1 MPGHYD
7 PLLVALSYVIAVF
20 GGYVALDLAHHARGG
35 LAGAFPA
42 ADRRSEGGNSG
53 PCDNRRLAGAA
64 LALGAGIWSMH
75 FIGMLAYRSDMPI
88 GYDAGLTAL
97 SFLLAV
103 GVSGAGLFAV
113 ARNRRPNHFTLP
125 VAGTLTGLGI
135 VSMHYVGMAGM
146 RMDIDLS
153 YDVVLVA
160 ASVIVAIVAS
170 TAALWLAFRTSR
182 PLQRAAS
189 AVLLG
194 LGVVTMHY
202 TGMAAAGMEPV
213 TELSAMTIGG
223 GSDADRTV
231 LAHAT
236 THSGQGVA
244 LSSPLLAIMTG
255 VGTLLLLS
263 LAMLS
268 SLLGRRQQAEQS
280 AEQEARYRAIV
291 DTAVDPIVLIND
303 HGIVESFNHAAEKTF
318 GYRAD
323 EVIGRN
329 VKMLMPEPYRSAHDG
344 YLDRY
349 HRTGERRIVGIGR
362 EVMGLRKDGTTFP
375 LDLSVGEWHVGR
387 RRMYTGIMRDITARK
402 AAEEAILRARDEAEA
417 ARVEALRARDDA
429 QRADRAKTKFLA
441 AASHDLRQPLQSLFF
456 FAHALADKLE
466 NHPTAPLLAS
476 MTDSLNGLRVMLDSL
491 LDVSR
496 LDAGVVKPSLTDFA
510 LGPLL
515 DRLAEEYRIRAAE
528 SGLTL
533 RYVPTCAW
541 TRSDPALL
549 ERILRNLIEN
559 AIRYTERGDILVGCL
574 HRKGTLLLA
583 VLDQGIGIPAD
594 KTQDIFQEFTQ
605 LANPERDRR
614 KGLGLGLAIV
624 RRLAGLL
631 EHGVTVQSTPG
642 RGSGFFLDLPAAV
655 PRPIPKPVRSPVE
668 LPDAKGLIVVVDDDT
683 IILLSMRAMLEE
695 WGYEVVAAVSADEAI
710 ASLLNLGRQPAMIV
724 ADYRLREGRT
734 GVEAI
739 RDIYGVCGVRVPAVV
754 LTGDTDPA
762 RIAEVQRSGHRLIHK
777 PVSAPMLREI
787 LTASA

>member
-1 MPGHYD
+1 VPGHYD

-20 GGYVALDLAHHARGG
+20 GGYVALDLAHHSRGG
-35 LAGAFPA
+35 T
-42 ADRRSEGGNSG
+42 ADQSVVSDLRNATGSG
-53 PCDNRRLAGAA
+53 PGDKRRLAGAA

-97 SFLLAV
+97 SFVLAV

-113 ARNRRPNHFTLP
+113 ARNRHNNYFKLP
-125 VAGTLTGLGI
+125 IAGTLTGLGI

-146 RMDIDLS
+146 RMDMDLS

-160 ASVIVAIVAS
+160 VSVIVAIAAS

-182 PLQRAAS
+182 PLQRAS
-189 AVLLG
+189 GAVLLG

-202 TGMAAAGMEPV
+202 TGMAAAGMEPI
-213 TELSAMTIGG
+213 TELSTAIG
-223 GSDADRTV
+223 SADANPTV
-231 LAHAT
+231 LPHAAS
-236 THSGQGVA
+236 HSGQGIA
-244 LSSPLLAIMTG
+244 LSSSLLAIMTG
-255 VGTLLLLS
+255 MGTLLLLS

-268 SLLGRRQQAEQS
+268 SMLDRRQQAERS

-291 DTAVDPIVLIND
+291 DTAVDPIVLID
-303 HGIVESFNHAAEKTF
+303 DRGIVESFNYAAEKTF
-318 GYRAD
+318 GYRAE

-329 VKMLMPEPYRSAHDG
+329 INMLMPEPYRSAHDG

-362 EVMGLRKDGTTFP
+362 EVDGLRKDGTTFP
-375 LDLSVGEWHVGR
+375 LDLSVGEWHVGK
-387 RRMYTGIMRDITARK
+387 RRMYTGIMRDITARR
-402 AAEEAILRARDEAEA
+402 ASEEAILRARDEAEA
-417 ARVEALRARDDA
+417 ARVEALQARDDA

-456 FAHALADKLE
+456 FAHALSDKLE
-466 NHPTAPLLAS
+466 DHPAAPLLAS

-496 LDAGVVKPSLTDFA
+496 LDAGVVKPSVTDFA

-515 DRLAEEYRIRAAE
+515 ERLAEEYRIRAAE

-533 RYVPTCAW
+533 RHVPTSAW

-559 AIRYTERGDILVGCL
+559 AIRYTERGDILIGCR
-574 HRKGTLLLA
+574 HRAGALRLV

-594 KTQDIFQEFTQ
+594 KFQDIFQEFTQ

-631 EHGVTVQSTPG
+631 EHGVTVRSAPG
-642 RGSGFFLDLPAAV
+642 LGSGFFLDLPTAV
-655 PRPIPKPVRSPVE
+655 PRPIPKPVRVPVE
-668 LPDAKGLIVVVDDDT
+668 LPDAKGLIVVVDDDA

-787 LTASA
+787 LTTAA

>member
-1 MPGHYD
+1 MPGQYD

-20 GGYVALDLAHHARGG
+20 GGYVALDLANHARV
-35 LAGAFPA
+35 
-42 ADRRSEGGNSG
+42 SEGSLQGG
-53 PCDNRRLAGAA
+53 GRGDVRRLAGAA

-75 FIGMLAYRSDMPI
+75 FIGMLAYRSDVPI

-103 GVSGAGLFAV
+103 AVSGAGLFAV
-113 ARNRRPNHFTLP
+113 ARNRPRRFTLG

-146 RMDIDLS
+146 RMDMELS
-153 YDVVLVA
+153 YDLLLVA
-160 ASVIVAIVAS
+160 VSVVIAIVAS
-170 TAALWLAFRTSR
+170 TAALWLAFRTRR
-182 PLQRAAS
+182 PLQRAAG

-213 TELSAMTIGG
+213 TELSAAGQ
-223 GSDADRTV
+223 V
-231 LAHAT
+231 LAPARQAGHQPEMTAT
-236 THSGQGVA
+236 GQGIA
-244 LSSPLLAIMTG
+244 LSSTLLAIMTG
-255 VGTLLLLS
+255 LGTLLLLC
-263 LAMLS
+263 LALLS
-268 SLLGRRQQAEQS
+268 SLLDRRQQADRS

-291 DTAVDPIVLIND
+291 DTAVDPIILID
-303 HGIVESFNHAAEKTF
+303 DRGTVQSFNHAAEKTF

-329 VKMLMPEPYRSAHDG
+329 VKMLMPEPYRTAHDG

-362 EVMGLRKDGTTFP
+362 EVEGLRKDGSTFP
-375 LDLSVGEWHVGR
+375 LDLSVGEWHVGK

-417 ARVEALRARDDA
+417 ARIEALRARDDA

-456 FAHALADKLE
+456 FAHALSDKLE
-466 NHPTAPLLAS
+466 DHPTAPLLAS
-476 MTDSLNGLRVMLDSL
+476 MTESLTGLRVMLDSL

-496 LDAGVVKPSLTDFA
+496 LDAGVVKPGVTDFA

-528 SGLTL
+528 SGLVL
-533 RYVPTCAW
+533 RHVPTSAW
-541 TRSDPALL
+541 TSSDPALL

-559 AIRYTERGDILVGCL
+559 AIRYTERGRILLGCL
-574 HRKGTLLLA
+574 HRGGGLRLA

-631 EHGVTVQSTPG
+631 EHEVDVRSTPQ

-655 PRPIPKPVRSPVE
+655 PRPIPKPVRLPVE
-668 LPDAKGLIVVVDDDT
+668 PARAKGLIVVVDDDT

-695 WGYEVVAAVSADEAI
+695 WGYDVVAAVSADEAI
-710 ASLLNLGRQPAMIV
+710 ESLLNLGRQPAMIV

-787 LTASA
+787 LTSAA

>member
-20 GGYVALDLAHHARGG
+20 GGYVALDLANHARVG
-35 LAGAFPA
+35 
-42 ADRRSEGGNSG
+42 EGGPRNEGRDGGSG
-53 PCDNRRLAGAA
+53 DVRRLAGAA

-75 FIGMLAYRSDMPI
+75 FIGMLAYHSDVPI

-103 GVSGAGLFAV
+103 AVSGAGLFAV
-113 ARNRRPNHFTLP
+113 ARNRPRRFTLA

-146 RMDIDLS
+146 RMDMDLS
-153 YDVVLVA
+153 YDVLLVA
-160 ASVIVAIVAS
+160 VSVVVAIVAS
-170 TAALWLAFRTSR
+170 TVALWMAFRTRR
-182 PLQRAAS
+182 PLQRAAG

-202 TGMAAAGMEPV
+202 TGMAAAGMDPV
-213 TELSAMTIGG
+213 TELSAAGPGLTHAHPVAQEPG
-223 GSDADRTV
+223 TV
-231 LAHAT
+231 AT
-236 THSGQGVA
+236 GRGIA
-244 LSSPLLAIMTG
+244 LSSTLLAVMTG
-255 VGTLLLLS
+255 LGTLLLLC
-263 LAMLS
+263 LALLS
-268 SLLGRRQQAEQS
+268 SLLDRRQQADRS

-291 DTAVDPIVLIND
+291 DTAVDPIILIDD
-303 HGIVESFNHAAEKTF
+303 HGTVHSFNHAAEKTF
-318 GYRAD
+318 GYAAG

-329 VKMLMPEPYRSAHDG
+329 VKMLMPEPYRTAHDG

-362 EVMGLRKDGTTFP
+362 EVEGLRKDGTTFP
-375 LDLSVGEWHVGR
+375 LDLSVGEWHVGK

-417 ARVEALRARDDA
+417 ARIEAVRARDDA

-456 FAHALADKLE
+456 FAHALSDKLE
-466 NHPTAPLLAS
+466 DHPTAPLLAS
-476 MTDSLNGLRVMLDSL
+476 MTESLTGLRVMLDSL

-496 LDAGVVKPSLTDFA
+496 LDAGVVKPSVTDFA

-515 DRLAEEYRIRAAE
+515 DRLAEEYRLRAAE

-533 RYVPTCAW
+533 RHVPTSAW
-541 TRSDPALL
+541 TSSDPALL

-559 AIRYTERGDILVGCL
+559 AIRYTERGHILVGCL
-574 HRKGTLLLA
+574 HRGGGLRLA

-631 EHGVTVQSTPG
+631 DHAVDVRSTPG

-655 PRPIPKPVRSPVE
+655 PRPIPKPARLPVE
-668 LPDAKGLIVVVDDDT
+668 PARARGLIVVVDDDT

-695 WGYEVVAAVSADEAI
+695 WGYDVVAAVSADEAI
-710 ASLLNLGRQPAMIV
+710 ESLLNLGRQPAMIV

-787 LTASA
+787 LTSAA

>member
-20 GGYVALDLAHHARGG
+20 GGYVALDLAHHSGNGTASPSI
-35 LAGAFPA
+35 APN
-42 ADRRSEGGNSG
+42 RRDGSERDPGDG
-53 PCDNRRLAGAA
+53 RRLASAA

-75 FIGMLAYRSDMPI
+75 FIGMLAYRSDIPI
-88 GYDAGLTAL
+88 SYDAGLTAL

-103 GVSGAGLFAV
+103 AVSGAGLFAV
-113 ARNRRPNHFTLP
+113 ARNRPRRHTLP

-146 RMDIDLS
+146 RMDMKLS
-153 YDVVLVA
+153 YDVFLVA
-160 ASVIVAIVAS
+160 VSVAVAIAAS
-170 TAALWLAFRTSR
+170 TAALWLAFRTQR
-182 PLQRAAS
+182 PLQRAAG

-202 TGMAAAGMEPV
+202 TGMAAAGMEPI
-213 TELSAMTIGG
+213 TEVSTATLDGMGAYHAMPAHAMT
-223 GSDADRTV
+223 S
-231 LAHAT
+231 
-236 THSGQGVA
+236 SGQRMA
-244 LSSPLLAIMTG
+244 LSPSLLAIMTG

-268 SLLGRRQQAEQS
+268 SLLDRRQQAERS

-291 DTAVDPIVLIND
+291 DTAVDPIILID
-303 HGIVESFNHAAEKTF
+303 DEGTVESFNHAAEKTF

-329 VKMLMPEPYRSAHDG
+329 VNMLMPEPYRSAHDG

-349 HRTGERRIVGIGR
+349 HRTGERRIIGIGR
-362 EVMGLRKDGTTFP
+362 EVTGQRKDGSTFP
-375 LDLSVGEWHVGR
+375 LDLSVGEWHVGK

-402 AAEEAILRARDEAEA
+402 AAEDAILRARDEAEA
-417 ARVEALRARDDA
+417 ARIQAVQARDDA
-429 QRADRAKTKFLA
+429 LRADRAKTKFLA

-456 FAHALADKLE
+456 FAHALSDKLQD
-466 NHPTAPLLAS
+466 HPTSPLLAS

-496 LDAGVVKPSLTDFA
+496 LDAGVVKPSVTDFA

-515 DRLAEEYRIRAAE
+515 DRLAEEYRIRATE

-533 RYVPTCAW
+533 RHVPTSAW
-541 TRSDPALL
+541 TSSDPALL

-559 AIRYTERGDILVGCL
+559 AIRYTERGHILVGCL
-574 HRKGTLLLA
+574 HRGGTLRLA
-583 VLDQGIGIPAD
+583 VIDQGIGIPAD
-594 KTQDIFQEFTQ
+594 RIQDIFQEFIQ

-631 EHGVTVQSTPG
+631 DHGVVVRSTPG

-655 PRPIPKPVRSPVE
+655 PRPVPKPVRIPTE

-787 LTASA
+787 LTSAA

>member
-1 MPGHYD
+1 MG
-7 PLLVALSYVIAVF
+7 S
-20 GGYVALDLAHHARGG
+20 
-35 LAGAFPA
+35 
-42 ADRRSEGGNSG
+42 DRRGSG
-53 PCDNRRLAGAA
+53 SRTPDDGRRLAGAA

-75 FIGMLAYRSDMPI
+75 FIGMLAYRSDIPI
-88 GYDAGLTAL
+88 SYDAGLTAL

-103 GVSGAGLFAV
+103 AVSGAGLFAV
-113 ARNRRPNHFTLP
+113 ARKRPPRFTVP
-125 VAGTLTGLGI
+125 IAGTLTGLGI

-146 RMDIDLS
+146 RMDMDLS
-153 YDVVLVA
+153 YDVGLVA

-182 PLQRAAS
+182 PFQRAAG
-189 AVLLG
+189 AMLLG

-213 TELSAMTIGG
+213 TELSAAPMGG
-223 GSDADRTV
+223 AEISRTMPN
-231 LAHAT
+231 HAAT
-236 THSGQGVA
+236 GLGRGIA
-244 LSSPLLAIMTG
+244 LSTSLLAIMTG
-255 VGTLLLLS
+255 AGTLLLLS

-268 SLLGRRQQAEQS
+268 SLFDRRQQAERS

-291 DTAVDPIVLIND
+291 DTAVDPIILID
-303 HGIVESFNHAAEKTF
+303 DQGIVESFNHAAEKTF

-329 VKMLMPEPYRSAHDG
+329 VNMLMPEPVRSAHDG

-362 EVMGLRKDGTTFP
+362 EVEGRRKDGSTFP

-402 AAEEAILRARDEAEA
+402 AAEEAILRARDDAEA
-417 ARVEALRARDDA
+417 ARVEAVKARDDA

-456 FAHALADKLE
+456 FAHALSDKLA
-466 NHPTAPLLAS
+466 NHPTSPLLAS
-476 MTDSLNGLRVMLDSL
+476 MTESLTGLRVMLDSL

-496 LDAGVVKPSLTDFA
+496 LDAGVVKPSVTDFA

-515 DRLAEEYRIRAAE
+515 DRLAEEYSIRATE
-528 SGLTL
+528 SGLVL
-533 RYVPTCAW
+533 RHVQTSAW
-541 TRSDPALL
+541 TSSDPALL

-559 AIRYTERGDILVGCL
+559 AIRYTERGEVLVGCL
-574 HRKGTLLLA
+574 HRGGGLRLA
-583 VLDQGIGIPAD
+583 VVDQGIGIPAD
-594 KTQDIFQEFTQ
+594 KTEDIFQEFTQ

-631 EHGVTVQSTPG
+631 EHGVTVHSTPG

-655 PRPIPKPVRSPVE
+655 PRPIPKPVRCPAE

-787 LTASA
+787 LNTAA

>member
-1 MPGHYD
+1 MPGQYD
-7 PLLVALSYVIAVF
+7 PLLVVLSYVIAVF
-20 GGYVALDLAHHARGG
+20 GGYVALDLANHAR
-35 LAGAFPA
+35 AG
-42 ADRRSEGGNSG
+42 EGSLRNDGQG
-53 PCDNRRLAGAA
+53 EMRGDARRLTGAA

-75 FIGMLAYRSDMPI
+75 FIGMLAYRSDVPI

-103 GVSGAGLFAV
+103 AVSGAGLFAV
-113 ARNRRPNHFTLP
+113 ARNRPRRFTLG

-146 RMDIDLS
+146 RMDMELS
-153 YDVVLVA
+153 YDLLLVA
-160 ASVIVAIVAS
+160 VSVVIAIVAS
-170 TAALWLAFRTSR
+170 TVALWLAFRTRR
-182 PLQRAAS
+182 PLQRAAG

-194 LGVVTMHY
+194 LGVVAMHY
-202 TGMAAAGMEPV
+202 TGMAAAGMEPL
-213 TELSAMTIGG
+213 TELSAAGP
-223 GSDADRTV
+223 A
-231 LAHAT
+231 LAPAHQAAHAT
-236 THSGQGVA
+236 GMTASGQGIA
-244 LSSPLLAIMTG
+244 LSSTLLAIMTG
-255 VGTLLLLS
+255 LGTLLLLC
-263 LAMLS
+263 LALLS
-268 SLLGRRQQAEQS
+268 SLLDRRQQADRS

-291 DTAVDPIVLIND
+291 DTAVDPIILID
-303 HGIVESFNHAAEKTF
+303 DRGIVQSFNHAAEKTF
-318 GYRAD
+318 GYPAD
-323 EVIGRN
+323 EVMGRN
-329 VKMLMPEPYRSAHDG
+329 VNMLMPEPYRTAHDG

-362 EVMGLRKDGTTFP
+362 EVEGLRKDGTTFP
-375 LDLSVGEWHVGR
+375 LDLSVGEWHVGK

-417 ARVEALRARDDA
+417 ARVEAVQARDDA

-456 FAHALADKLE
+456 FAHALSDKLE
-466 NHPTAPLLAS
+466 DHPTAPLLAS
-476 MTDSLNGLRVMLDSL
+476 MTESLTGLRVMLDSL

-496 LDAGVVKPSLTDFA
+496 LDAGVVKPSVTDFA

-533 RYVPTCAW
+533 RHVPTSAW
-541 TRSDPALL
+541 TSSDPALL

-559 AIRYTERGDILVGCL
+559 AIRYTERGHILLGCL
-574 HRKGTLLLA
+574 HRGGGLRLA

-631 EHGVTVQSTPG
+631 EHGVTVRSTPEQ
-642 RGSGFFLDLPAAV
+642 GSGFFLDLPAAV
-655 PRPIPKPVRSPVE
+655 PRPIPKPVRLPVE
-668 LPDAKGLIVVVDDDT
+668 PARAKGLIVVVDDDT

-695 WGYEVVAAVSADEAI
+695 WGYDVVAAVSADEAI
-710 ASLLNLGRQPAMIV
+710 ESLLNLGRQPAMIV

-787 LTASA
+787 LTSAA

>member
-1 MPGHYD
+1 MPGQYD

-20 GGYVALDLAHHARGG
+20 GGYVALDLANHARVGDGG
-35 LAGAFPA
+35 LQ
-42 ADRRSEGGNSG
+42 SGGHG
-53 PCDNRRLAGAA
+53 EMRGDVRRLAGAA

-75 FIGMLAYRSDMPI
+75 FIGMLAYRSDVPI

-103 GVSGAGLFAV
+103 AVSGAGLFAV
-113 ARNRRPNHFTLP
+113 ARNRPRRFTLG

-146 RMDIDLS
+146 RMDMELS
-153 YDVVLVA
+153 YDLLLVA
-160 ASVIVAIVAS
+160 VSIVIAIVAS
-170 TAALWLAFRTSR
+170 TVALWLAFRTRR
-182 PLQRAAS
+182 PLQRAAG

-194 LGVVTMHY
+194 LGVVAMHY

-213 TELSAMTIGG
+213 TELGAGG
-223 GSDADRTV
+223 PA
-231 LAHAT
+231 LAPAHRAAHQPEMIVT
-236 THSGQGVA
+236 DQGHA
-244 LSSPLLAIMTG
+244 LSSTLLAVMTG
-255 VGTLLLLS
+255 LGTLLLLC
-263 LAMLS
+263 LALLS
-268 SLLGRRQQAEQS
+268 SLLDRRQQADRS

-291 DTAVDPIVLIND
+291 DTAVDPIILIDD
-303 HGIVESFNHAAEKTF
+303 HGIVQSFNHAAEKTF

-329 VKMLMPEPYRSAHDG
+329 VNMLMPEPYRTAHDG

-362 EVMGLRKDGTTFP
+362 EVEGLRKDGSTFP
-375 LDLSVGEWHVGR
+375 LDLSVGEWHVGK

-417 ARVEALRARDDA
+417 ARIEAVHARDDA

-456 FAHALADKLE
+456 FAHALSDKLE
-466 NHPTAPLLAS
+466 GHPTAPLLAS
-476 MTDSLNGLRVMLDSL
+476 MTESLTGLRVMLDSL

-496 LDAGVVKPSLTDFA
+496 LDAGVVKPSVTDFA

-515 DRLAEEYRIRAAE
+515 DRLAEEYRIRAGE

-533 RYVPTCAW
+533 RHVPTSAW
-541 TRSDPALL
+541 ISSDPALL

-559 AIRYTERGDILVGCL
+559 AIRYTERGEILIGCL
-574 HRKGTLLLA
+574 HRGGGLRLA

-594 KTQDIFQEFTQ
+594 KTEDIFQEFTQ

-631 EHGVTVQSTPG
+631 EHGVTVRSTPE

-655 PRPIPKPVRSPVE
+655 PRPIPKPVRLPVE
-668 LPDAKGLIVVVDDDT
+668 PARAKGLIVVVDDDT

-695 WGYEVVAAVSADEAI
+695 WGYDVVAAVSADEAI
-710 ASLLNLGRQPAMIV
+710 QSLLNLGRQPAMIV

-762 RIAEVQRSGHRLIHK
+762 RIAEVQRSGHRLVHK

-787 LTASA
+787 LTSAA

>member
-20 GGYVALDLAHHARGG
+20 GGYVALDLANHARIGEG
-35 LAGAFPA
+35 SVRN
-42 ADRRSEGGNSG
+42 DRRG
-53 PCDNRRLAGAA
+53 DVRRLAGAA

-75 FIGMLAYRSDMPI
+75 FIGMLAYRSDVPI

-103 GVSGAGLFAV
+103 AVSGAGLFAV
-113 ARNRRPNHFTLP
+113 ACNRPRRFTLGI
-125 VAGTLTGLGI
+125 AGTLTGLGI
-135 VSMHYVGMAGM
+135 VGMHYVGMAGM
-146 RMDIDLS
+146 RMDMELS
-153 YDVVLVA
+153 YDLLLVA
-160 ASVIVAIVAS
+160 VSVAIAIVAS
-170 TAALWLAFRTSR
+170 TVALWLAFRTRR
-182 PLQRAAS
+182 PLQRAAG
-189 AVLLG
+189 AILLG
-194 LGVVTMHY
+194 LGVVAMHY

-213 TELSAMTIGG
+213 TELGA
-223 GSDADRTV
+223 AAPAPAPAHRT
-231 LAHAT
+231 AH
-236 THSGQGVA
+236 QPGVA
-244 LSSPLLAIMTG
+244 ATDQGIALSPTLLAVLTG
-255 VGTLLLLS
+255 LGTLLLLC
-263 LAMLS
+263 LALLS
-268 SLLGRRQQAEQS
+268 SLLDRRQQADRT

-291 DTAVDPIVLIND
+291 DTAVDPIILIDD
-303 HGIVESFNHAAEKTF
+303 HGTVQSFNHAAEKTF

-329 VKMLMPEPYRSAHDG
+329 VNMLMPEPYRTAHDG

-362 EVMGLRKDGTTFP
+362 EVEGLRKDGTTFP
-375 LDLSVGEWHVGR
+375 LDLSVGEWHVGK

-417 ARVEALRARDDA
+417 ARIEAVHARDDA

-456 FAHALADKLE
+456 FAHALSDKLE
-466 NHPTAPLLAS
+466 DHPTAPLLAS
-476 MTDSLNGLRVMLDSL
+476 MTESLTGLRVMLDSL

-496 LDAGVVKPSLTDFA
+496 LDAGVVKPSVTEFA

-515 DRLAEEYRIRAAE
+515 DRLAEEYRIRAGE

-533 RYVPTCAW
+533 RHVPTSAW
-541 TRSDPALL
+541 TSSDPALL

-559 AIRYTERGDILVGCL
+559 AIRYTERGEILIGCL
-574 HRKGTLLLA
+574 HRGGGLRLA

-594 KTQDIFQEFTQ
+594 KTEDIFLEFTQ

-631 EHGVTVQSTPG
+631 EHEVTVHSTPG
-642 RGSGFFLDLPAAV
+642 RGSGFFLDLPTAV
-655 PRPIPKPVRSPVE
+655 PRPIPKPVRLPVE
-668 LPDAKGLIVVVDDDT
+668 PARAKGLIVVVDDDT

-695 WGYEVVAAVSADEAI
+695 WGYDVVAAVSADEAI
-710 ASLLNLGRQPAMIV
+710 QSLLNLGRQPAMIV

-762 RIAEVQRSGHRLIHK
+762 RIAEVQRSGHRLVHK

-787 LTASA
+787 LTSAA

>member
-20 GGYVALDLAHHARGG
+20 GGYVALDLAQHTRGG
-35 LAGAFPA
+35 TDGRFLGT
-42 ADRRSEGGNSG
+42 DLRGSG
-53 PCDNRRLAGAA
+53 SRAPGDGRRLAGAA

-75 FIGMLAYRSDMPI
+75 FIGMLAYRSDIPI
-88 GYDAGLTAL
+88 SYDAGLTAL

-103 GVSGAGLFAV
+103 AVSGAGLFSV
-113 ARNRRPNHFTLP
+113 ACKRPRRFTLP
-125 VAGTLTGLGI
+125 IAGTLTGLGI

-146 RMDIDLS
+146 RMDMDLS
-153 YDVVLVA
+153 YDVGLVA
-160 ASVIVAIVAS
+160 ASVIIAIVAS

-182 PLQRAAS
+182 PLQRAAG

-202 TGMAAAGMEPV
+202 TGMAAAGMEPL
-213 TELSAMTIGG
+213 TDLGAATISG
-223 GSDADRTV
+223 ADLHRSMASHT
-231 LAHAT
+231 AT
-236 THSGQGVA
+236 GPGRGIA
-244 LSSPLLAIMTG
+244 LSTPLLAIMTG
-255 VGTLLLLS
+255 LGTLLLLS

-268 SLLGRRQQAEQS
+268 SMLDRRQRAEHS

-291 DTAVDPIVLIND
+291 DTAVDPILLID
-303 HGIVESFNHAAEKTF
+303 DQGTVESFNRAAETTF

-329 VKMLMPEPYRSAHDG
+329 VNMLMPEPYRSAHDG

-349 HRTGERRIVGIGR
+349 GRTGERRIVGIGR
-362 EVMGLRKDGTTFP
+362 EVEGLRKDGSTFP
-375 LDLSVGEWHVGR
+375 LDLSVGEWHVGK

-417 ARVEALRARDDA
+417 ARVEAVKARDDA

-456 FAHALADKLE
+456 FAHALSDKLE
-466 NHPTAPLLAS
+466 NHPTSPLLAS
-476 MTDSLNGLRVMLDSL
+476 MTESLIGLRVMLDSL

-496 LDAGVVKPSLTDFA
+496 LDAGVVKPSVTDFA

-515 DRLAEEYRIRAAE
+515 ERLAEEYRVRATE
-528 SGLTL
+528 SGLVL
-533 RYVPTCAW
+533 RHVPTSAW
-541 TRSDPALL
+541 TSSDPALL

-559 AIRYTERGDILVGCL
+559 AIRYTEHGEILVGCQ
-574 HRKGTLLLA
+574 HRGGNLRLA

-594 KTQDIFQEFTQ
+594 KTQDIFQEFIQ

-631 EHGVTVQSTPG
+631 EHGVTVRSTPG

-655 PRPIPKPVRSPVE
+655 PRPIPKPVRCPVE
-668 LPDAKGLIVVVDDDT
+668 LPDARGLIVVVDDDT

-787 LTASA
+787 LNTAA

>member
-20 GGYVALDLAHHARGG
+20 GGYVALDLAHHTRGG
-35 LAGAFPA
+35 TAARSPA
-42 ADRRSEGGNSG
+42 SDQRNAIGHGGG
-53 PCDNRRLAGAA
+53 DKRRLAGAA

-75 FIGMLAYRSDMPI
+75 FIGMLAYRSDIPI

-97 SFLLAV
+97 SFVLAV

-113 ARNRRPNHFTLP
+113 ARSRHPNYFKLP
-125 VAGTLTGLGI
+125 IAGTLTGLGI

-146 RMDIDLS
+146 RMDMDLS

-160 ASVIVAIVAS
+160 VSVIVAIAAS

-182 PLQRAAS
+182 PLQRAAG

-194 LGVVTMHY
+194 MGVFTMHY
-202 TGMAAAGMEPV
+202 TGMAAAGMEPI
-213 TELSAMTIGG
+213 TELSAADIGG
-223 GSDADRTV
+223 ADANRTV
-231 LAHAT
+231 LAHTAS
-236 THSGQGVA
+236 HSGQGIA
-244 LSSPLLAIMTG
+244 LSPSLLAIMTG
-255 VGTLLLLS
+255 MGTLLLLS

-268 SLLGRRQQAEQS
+268 SLLDRRQQAERS

-291 DTAVDPIVLIND
+291 DTAVDPIILID
-303 HGIVESFNHAAEKTF
+303 DQGIVESFNHAAEKTF

-329 VKMLMPEPYRSAHDG
+329 ISMLMPEPYRSAHDG

-349 HRTGERRIVGIGR
+349 RRTGERRIVGIGR
-362 EVMGLRKDGTTFP
+362 EVDGLRKDGTTFP
-375 LDLSVGEWHVGR
+375 LDLSVGEWKVGK
-387 RRMYTGIMRDITARK
+387 RRMYTGIMRDITARR
-402 AAEEAILRARDEAEA
+402 ASEEAILRARDEAEV
-417 ARVEALRARDDA
+417 ARVEALQARDDA

-456 FAHALADKLE
+456 FAHALSDKLE
-466 NHPTAPLLAS
+466 DHPTAPLLAS

-496 LDAGVVKPSLTDFA
+496 LDAGVVKPSVTDFA

-515 DRLAEEYRIRAAE
+515 DRLVEEYRIRAAE

-533 RYVPTCAW
+533 RHVPTSAW

-559 AIRYTERGDILVGCL
+559 AIRYTERGDILIGCR
-574 HRKGTLLLA
+574 HRGGALRLA

-631 EHGVTVQSTPG
+631 EHGVTVQSASG

-655 PRPIPKPVRSPVE
+655 PRPIPKPVRIPTE

-777 PVSAPMLREI
+777 PISAPMLREI
-787 LTASA
+787 LNTAA

>member
-20 GGYVALDLAHHARGG
+20 GGYVALDLAHHAREPVG
-35 LAGAFPA
+35 LNPQG
-42 ADRRSEGGNSG
+42 RHR
-53 PCDNRRLAGAA
+53 DNRRLAGAA
-64 LALGAGIWSMH
+64 LALGIGIWSMH
-75 FIGMLAYRSDMPI
+75 FVGMLAYRTDTPI
-88 GYDAGLTAL
+88 GYDGGLTAL
-97 SFLLAV
+97 SFVLAV
-103 GVSGAGLFAV
+103 AVAGAGLFAM
-113 ARNRRPNHFTLP
+113 AHNRPQRFTLP

-135 VSMHYVGMAGM
+135 VGMHYVGMAGM
-146 RMDIDLS
+146 RTEARMS
-153 YDVVLVA
+153 YDPTLTA
-160 ASVIVAIVAS
+160 ASVAVAIVAS

-182 PLQRAAS
+182 ALERAAG

-202 TGMAAAGMEPV
+202 TGMAAVGMEAVTDVIDPV
-213 TELSAMTIGG
+213 TAPGHGMRVQ
-223 GSDADRTV
+223 DA
-231 LAHAT
+231 
-236 THSGQGVA
+236 A
-244 LSSPLLAIMTG
+244 LSSSLLAVLTG
-255 VGTLLLLS
+255 AGALLLLT
-263 LAMLS
+263 LALLS
-268 SLLGRRQQAEQS
+268 SLLDRRQQAERS
-280 AEQEARYRAIV
+280 DEQEARYRAIV

-303 HGIVESFNHAAEKTF
+303 RGIVESFNRAAEKTF
-318 GYRAD
+318 GFEAA

-329 VKMLMPEPYRSAHDG
+329 VSMLMPEPYHSAHDG
-344 YLDRY
+344 YLERY
-349 HRTGERRIVGIGR
+349 HRTGEPRIIGIGR
-362 EVMGLRKDGTTFP
+362 EVMGRRKDGSVFP
-375 LDLSVGEWHVGR
+375 LDLSVGEWHVGK

-417 ARVEALRARDDA
+417 ARIEAVRARDSA
-429 QRADRAKTKFLA
+429 ERADRAKTKFLA

-456 FAHALADKLE
+456 FAHALSDKLE
-466 NHPTAPLLAS
+466 SHPTAPLLAS
-476 MTDSLNGLRVMLDSL
+476 MTESLNGLRVMLDSL

-496 LDAGVVKPSLTDFA
+496 LDAGVVKPSVTDFA

-515 DRLAEEYRIRAAE
+515 ERLADEYRVRAAE

-533 RYVPTCAW
+533 RHVATSGW
-541 TRSDPALL
+541 TSSDPALL

-559 AIRYTERGDILVGCL
+559 AIRYTERGTILIGCL
-574 HRKGTLLLA
+574 HRGGALRLA
-583 VLDQGIGIPAD
+583 VIDQGIGIPAD

-631 EHGVTVQSTPG
+631 GHMVGVKSTPG

-655 PRPIPKPVRSPVE
+655 PRPVPKPARVTVE
-668 LPDAKGLIVVVDDDT
+668 RPRGKGLIVVVDDDT
-683 IILLSMRAMLEE
+683 IILVSMRAMLEE
-695 WGYEVVAAVSADEAI
+695 WGYDVVAAVSADEAI
-710 ASLLNLGRQPAMIV
+710 ESLLNLGRRPAMIV

-762 RIAEVQRSGHRLIHK
+762 RIAEVQRSGHRLLHK
-777 PVSAPMLREI
+777 PVSAPQLRDI
-787 LTASA
+787 LITAA

>member
-20 GGYVALDLAHHARGG
+20 GGYVALDLAHHTGNGTARPSI
-35 LAGAFPA
+35 APN
-42 ADRRSEGGNSG
+42 RRDGSG
-53 PCDNRRLAGAA
+53 SGQGDGRRLASAA

-75 FIGMLAYRSDMPI
+75 FIGMLAYRTDMPI
-88 GYDAGLTAL
+88 SYDAGLTAL

-103 GVSGAGLFAV
+103 AVSGAGLFAV
-113 ARNRRPNHFTLP
+113 ARNRPRRYTLP

-146 RMDIDLS
+146 RMDMNLS
-153 YDVVLVA
+153 YDVILVA
-160 ASVIVAIVAS
+160 VSVAVAIVAS
-170 TAALWLAFRTSR
+170 TAALWLAFRTQR
-182 PLQRAAS
+182 PLQRAAG

-202 TGMAAAGMEPV
+202 TGMAAAGMEPL
-213 TELSAMTIGG
+213 TEVSTAALDGK
-223 GSDADRTV
+223 DAYHAAP
-231 LAHAT
+231 AHAMSS
-236 THSGQGVA
+236 SGQRMA
-244 LSSPLLAIMTG
+244 LSPSLLAIMTG

-268 SLLGRRQQAEQS
+268 SLLDRRQQAERS

-291 DTAVDPIVLIND
+291 DTAVDPIILID
-303 HGIVESFNHAAEKTF
+303 DEGTVESFNHAAEKTF

-344 YLDRY
+344 YLERY
-349 HRTGERRIVGIGR
+349 HRTGERRIIGIGR
-362 EVMGLRKDGTTFP
+362 EVTGQRKDGSTFP
-375 LDLSVGEWHVGR
+375 LDLSVGEWHVGK

-402 AAEEAILRARDEAEA
+402 AAEDAILRARDEAEA
-417 ARVEALRARDDA
+417 ARVEAVHARDDA
-429 QRADRAKTKFLA
+429 LRADRAKTKFLA

-456 FAHALADKLE
+456 FAHALSDKLQD
-466 NHPTAPLLAS
+466 HPTSPLLAS

-496 LDAGVVKPSLTDFA
+496 LDAGVVKPSVTDFA

-515 DRLAEEYRIRAAE
+515 DRLAEEYRIRATE

-533 RYVPTCAW
+533 RHVPTSAW
-541 TRSDPALL
+541 TSSDPALL

-559 AIRYTERGDILVGCL
+559 AIRYTERGHILVGCL
-574 HRKGTLLLA
+574 HRGGTLRLA
-583 VLDQGIGIPAD
+583 VIDQGIGIPAD
-594 KTQDIFQEFTQ
+594 RTQDIFQEFIQ

-631 EHGVTVQSTPG
+631 EHGVAVRSTPG

-655 PRPIPKPVRSPVE
+655 PRPVPKPVRIPAE

-787 LTASA
+787 LTSAA

>member
-20 GGYVALDLAHHARGG
+20 GGYVALDLAHHTGNGTAHPAIASHRRDGSGSG
-35 LAGAFPA
+35 LG
-42 ADRRSEGGNSG
+42 DG
-53 PCDNRRLAGAA
+53 RRLMSAA

-75 FIGMLAYRSDMPI
+75 FIGMLAYRSDIPI
-88 GYDAGLTAL
+88 SYDAGLTAL

-103 GVSGAGLFAV
+103 AVSGAGLFAV
-113 ARNRRPNHFTLP
+113 ARNRPRRYTLT

-146 RMDIDLS
+146 QMDMELS
-153 YDVVLVA
+153 YDLILVA
-160 ASVIVAIVAS
+160 VSVAVAIVAS
-170 TAALWLAFRTSR
+170 TAALWLAFRTRR
-182 PLQRAAS
+182 PLQRAAG

-202 TGMAAAGMEPV
+202 TGMAAVGMEPLTV
-213 TELSAMTIGG
+213 VNTAALGG
-223 GSDADRTV
+223 MGTYTAIP
-231 LAHAT
+231 AHAMAS
-236 THSGQGVA
+236 SGQRMA
-244 LSSPLLAIMTG
+244 LSPSLLAIMTG

-268 SLLGRRQQAEQS
+268 SLLDRRQQAERT

-291 DTAVDPIVLIND
+291 DTAVDPIILID
-303 HGIVESFNHAAEKTF
+303 DQGTVESFNHAAEKTF
-318 GYRAD
+318 GYSAE

-329 VKMLMPEPYRSAHDG
+329 VNMLMPEPYRSAHDG

-349 HRTGERRIVGIGR
+349 HRTGERRILGIGR
-362 EVMGLRKDGTTFP
+362 EVEGLRKDGSTFP

-402 AAEEAILRARDEAEA
+402 AAEDAILRARDDAEA
-417 ARVEALRARDDA
+417 ARIEALQARDDA
-429 QRADRAKTKFLA
+429 LRADRAKTKFLA

-456 FAHALADKLE
+456 FAHALSDKLQD
-466 NHPTAPLLAS
+466 HPTAPLLAS

-496 LDAGVVKPSLTDFA
+496 LDAGVVKPSVTDFA

-533 RYVPTCAW
+533 RHVPTSAW
-541 TRSDPALL
+541 TSSDPALL

-574 HRKGTLLLA
+574 HRGGSLRLA
-583 VLDQGIGIPAD
+583 VIDQGIGIPGD
-594 KTQDIFQEFTQ
+594 RTEDIFQEFTQ

-631 EHGVTVQSTPG
+631 EHGVAVQSTPG

-655 PRPIPKPVRSPVE
+655 PRPIPKPVRVPAE

-787 LTASA
+787 LNTAA

>member
-20 GGYVALDLAHHARGG
+20 GGYVALDLAHHSGNGMASHSIAPNRRDGSGG
-35 LAGAFPA
+35 
-42 ADRRSEGGNSG
+42 G
-53 PCDNRRLAGAA
+53 PGDGRRLASAA

-75 FIGMLAYRSDMPI
+75 FIGMLAYRSDIPI
-88 GYDAGLTAL
+88 SYDAGLTAL

-103 GVSGAGLFAV
+103 AVSGAGLFAV
-113 ARNRRPNHFTLP
+113 ARNRPRRYTLA

-146 RMDIDLS
+146 RMDMNLS
-153 YDVVLVA
+153 YDVILVA
-160 ASVIVAIVAS
+160 VSVAVAIVAS
-170 TAALWLAFRTSR
+170 TAALWLAFRTRR
-182 PLQRAAS
+182 PLQRAAG

-202 TGMAAAGMEPV
+202 TGMAAAGMEPI
-213 TELSAMTIGG
+213 TEVSTAAPDSMGTHHAVPAHAMT
-223 GSDADRTV
+223 S
-231 LAHAT
+231 
-236 THSGQGVA
+236 SGQRMA
-244 LSSPLLAIMTG
+244 LSPSLLAIMTG

-268 SLLGRRQQAEQS
+268 SLLDRRQQAERS

-291 DTAVDPIVLIND
+291 DTAVDPIILID
-303 HGIVESFNHAAEKTF
+303 DQGTVESFNHAAEKTF

-329 VKMLMPEPYRSAHDG
+329 VNMLMPEPYRSAHDG

-362 EVMGLRKDGTTFP
+362 EVEGLRKDGSTFP
-375 LDLSVGEWHVGR
+375 LDLSVGEWHVGK

-402 AAEEAILRARDEAEA
+402 AAEDAILRARDEAEA
-417 ARVEALRARDDA
+417 ARIEAVRARDDA

-456 FAHALADKLE
+456 FAHALSDKLQD
-466 NHPTAPLLAS
+466 HPASPLLAS

-496 LDAGVVKPSLTDFA
+496 LDAGVVKPSVTDFA

-515 DRLAEEYRIRAAE
+515 DRLAEEYRIRATE
-528 SGLTL
+528 CGLTL
-533 RYVPTCAW
+533 RHVPTSAW
-541 TRSDPALL
+541 TSSDPALL

-559 AIRYTERGDILVGCL
+559 AIRYTERGHILVGCL
-574 HRKGTLLLA
+574 HRGGTLRLA
-583 VLDQGIGIPAD
+583 VIDQGIGIPGD
-594 KTQDIFQEFTQ
+594 RTEDIFQEFTQ

-631 EHGVTVQSTPG
+631 AHRVAVRSTPG
-642 RGSGFFLDLPAAV
+642 RGSGFFLDLPTAV
-655 PRPIPKPVRSPVE
+655 PRPVPKPVRCPAE

-787 LTASA
+787 LTSAA

>member
-20 GGYVALDLAHHARGG
+20 GGYVALDLAHHSRSGTAGRS
-35 LAGAFPA
+35 LASAL
-42 ADRRSEGGNSG
+42 GNTTGNG
-53 PCDNRRLAGAA
+53 PGDKRRLAGAA

-75 FIGMLAYRSDMPI
+75 FIGMLAYRSDVPI

-113 ARNRRPNHFTLP
+113 ARNRGNNYFKLP
-125 VAGTLTGLGI
+125 IAGTLTGLGI

-146 RMDIDLS
+146 RMDMDLS

-160 ASVIVAIVAS
+160 VSVIVAIAAS

-182 PLQRAAS
+182 PLQRAAG

-202 TGMAAAGMEPV
+202 TGMAAAGMEPI
-213 TELSAMTIGG
+213 TELSAAAIG
-223 GSDADRTV
+223 SADASRAA
-231 LAHAT
+231 LPHAAS
-236 THSGQGVA
+236 HSGHGIA
-244 LSSPLLAIMTG
+244 LSSSLLAIMTG
-255 VGTLLLLS
+255 MGTLLLLS

-268 SLLGRRQQAEQS
+268 SLLDRRQQAERS

-291 DTAVDPIVLIND
+291 DTAVDPIVLID
-303 HGIVESFNHAAEKTF
+303 DQGIVESFNHAAEKTF
-318 GYRAD
+318 GYRAE

-329 VKMLMPEPYRSAHDG
+329 ISMLMPEPYRSAHDG

-349 HRTGERRIVGIGR
+349 RRTGERRIVGIGR
-362 EVMGLRKDGTTFP
+362 EVDGLRKDGTTFP
-375 LDLSVGEWHVGR
+375 LDLSVGEWKVGK
-387 RRMYTGIMRDITARK
+387 RRMYTGIMRDITARR
-402 AAEEAILRARDEAEA
+402 ASEEAILRARDEAEA
-417 ARVEALRARDDA
+417 ARVEALQARDDA

-456 FAHALADKLE
+456 FAHALSDKLE
-466 NHPTAPLLAS
+466 DHPAAPLLAS

-496 LDAGVVKPSLTDFA
+496 LDAGVVKPSVTDFA
-510 LGPLL
+510 LGALL
-515 DRLAEEYRIRAAE
+515 ERLAEEYRIRAAE

-533 RYVPTCAW
+533 RHVPTSAW

-559 AIRYTERGDILVGCL
+559 AIRYTEHGDILVGCR
-574 HRKGTLLLA
+574 HRGGTLRLA

-631 EHGVTVQSTPG
+631 EHGVTVQSAPG
-642 RGSGFFLDLPAAV
+642 RGSGFFLDVPTAV
-655 PRPIPKPVRSPVE
+655 PRPIPKPVRVPAE

-787 LTASA
+787 LNTAA